1 MTNRGIKARVLVVDD
16 HAVVRRGLT
25 QVLNDEPDFAVCGEA
40 DSAEAAMSAIPKLK
54 PDVAIVDLTM
64 LDTNGLELI
73 KRIVTQW
80 PKLPVLM
87 LTMHHESLY
96 SEQAL
101 RAGAKGYV
109 MKHEPIEVLI
119 NALRRVL
126 SGQPRIPK
134 KHADK
139 MATEG
144 IWTPGISPIA
154 SLTVRELEVMRAI
167 GQGISTRKIAQSLN
181 MSLPTVSSHCEHI
194 KDNRNVR
201 TMAKL
206 FHLAIHWIDQG
217 VL

>member
-1 MTNRGIKARVLVVDD
+1 MNNRGIKARVLVVDD

-25 QVLNDEPDFAVCGEA
+25 QILNDEPDFAVCGEA
-40 DSAEAAMSAIPKLK
+40 DSADAAMSAISELK
-54 PDVAIVDLTM
+54 PDVVIVDLTM
-64 LDTNGLELI
+64 IDTNGLELI
-73 KRIVTQW
+73 KRIGAQW
-80 PKLPVLM
+80 PELPVMM

-119 NALRRVL
+119 NALRRVI
-126 SGQPRIPK
+126 SGHLHVPK
-134 KHADK
+134 KLADK

-144 IWTPGISPIA
+144 IFAPGVSPIA
-154 SLTVRELEVMRAI
+154 SLTVRELEVLRTI
-167 GQGISTRKIAQSLN
+167 GQGISTRKIAETLN

-194 KDNRNVR
+194 KDKLNVKS
-201 TMAKL
+201 MAEL
-206 FHLAIHWIDQG
+206 FRLALHWIDQG